1 MDLLT
6 RYFGPIKQAVVVFP
20 LIAGFFTLP
29 YLLHE
34 YRKYGAILFL
44 RTLMVYSFI
53 LYMMCAYFLIILPL
67 PPVEE
72 VAEYTSPWL
81 QLKPFNELLDV
92 FRELKDDLADFASI
106 KQILKNS
113 ALFQI
118 IFNILLTVPF
128 GVYLRYFFKASR
140 KQTVILS
147 LALSLF
153 YELTQLSGLYFIY
166 PRPYRLADVDD
177 VITNTLGGYLGYL
190 IAPKLT
196 CFLPSADRMKEV
208 AYQRSEHVSILR
220 RLFAAAL
227 DCMIL
232 LVFFFVV
239 MINVLP
245 LLPSAGES
253 QLSVFL
259 AVLMLFGFYTLFV
272 MLYFGVLEWLMGG
285 RSPGKLF
292 FHLKLVDIRTGGRPK
307 LWQYLV
313 RYGFFYLLVVT
324 LPFLALLMFFVQ
336 DDGLALVLG
345 IVLGALFLVFC
356 IAAVVQSGLKGN
368 QLPHGYFSKTKDVST
383 LNASRRKKAGKAAN
397 VSSDLPKE
405 N

>member
-1 MDLLT
+1 MKFMT
-6 RYFGPIKQAVVVFP
+6 TWFGN
-20 LIAGFFTLP
+20 
-29 YLLHE
+29 
-34 YRKYGAILFL
+34 FL
-44 RTLMVYSFI
+44 RRRRSKGLFS
-53 LYMMCAYFLIILPL
+53 
-67 PPVEE
+67 
-72 VAEYTSPWL
+72 
-81 QLKPFNELLDV
+81 
-92 FRELKDDLADFASI
+92 R
-106 KQILKNS
+106 S
-113 ALFQI
+113 ALPSFTRRADGKSDMASAQVSEHVSRALWRAACDDVPATLVRLRSSESGLRQQEAEERLERHGPNEVDHEKPLAWWQHLWQCYSNP
-118 IFNILLTVPF
+118 FNILLTVPF

-140 KQTVILS
+140 KQTVILT

-177 VITNTLGGYLGYL
+177 LITNTLGGYLGYL
-190 IAPKLT
+190 IAPKIT
-196 CFLPSADRMKEV
+196 AFLPSADRMKEV

-220 RLFAAAL
+220 RMFAAAL
-227 DCMIL
+227 DCLIL
-232 LVFFFVV
+232 EVLFFVV

-245 LLPSAGES
+245 LLPSLGEKP
-253 QLSVFL
+253 LSVFL
-259 AVLMLFGFYTLFV
+259 AVLLLFGFYTLFV

-285 RSPGKLF
+285 RSQGKLF
-292 FHLKLVDIRTGGRPK
+292 FHLKLIDTRTGGRPK

-313 RYGFFYLLVVT
+313 RYGFFYLLVVP

-345 IVLGALFLVFC
+345 IILGALFLAFC

-383 LNASRRKKAGKAAN
+383 LNASRQRKARKAKKAP
-397 VSSDLPKE
+397 SELPKE

>member
-1 MDLLT
+1 MV
-6 RYFGPIKQAVVVFP
+6 FFP

-44 RTLMVYSFI
+44 RTLMAYSFI

-72 VAEYTSPWL
+72 VANYTSPWL

-92 FRELKDDLADFASI
+92 FRELRDDLAEHASVKEI
-106 KQILKNS
+106 VKNS

-118 IFNILLTVPF
+118 VFNILLTVPF
-128 GVYLRYFFKASR
+128 GIYLRYFFKASR
-140 KQTVILS
+140 KKTVILTLS
-147 LALSLF
+147 LSLF

-177 VITNTLGGYLGYL
+177 LITNTLGGYLGYL
-190 IAPKLT
+190 IAPKIT
-196 CFLPSADRMKEV
+196 AFLPSADRMKEM

-220 RLFAAAL
+220 RMFAAAL
-227 DCMIL
+227 DCLIL
-232 LVFFFVV
+232 EVLFFVV

-245 LLPSAGES
+245 LLPSLGEKP
-253 QLSVFL
+253 LSVFL
-259 AVLMLFGFYTLFV
+259 AVLLLFGFYTLFV

-292 FHLKLVDIRTGGRPK
+292 FHLKLIDTRTGGRPK

-313 RYGFFYLLVVT
+313 RYGFFYLLVVP

-345 IVLGALFLVFC
+345 IILGALFLAFC

-383 LNASRRKKAGKAAN
+383 LNASRQRKARKAKKAP
-397 VSSDLPKE
+397 SELPKE

>member
-1 MDLLT
+1 MLT
-6 RYFGPIKQAVVVFP
+6 RYFGPIKQAVVFFP
-20 LIAGFFTLP
+20 LIAAFFTLP

-44 RTLMVYSFI
+44 RTLMAYSFI

-72 VAEYTSPWL
+72 VAKYTSPWY

-92 FRELKDDLADFASI
+92 FRELKDDLSDHASF

-118 IFNILLTVPF
+118 VFNILLTVPF
-128 GVYLRYFFKASR
+128 GIYLRYFFKASR
-140 KQTVILS
+140 KKTVVLS

-153 YELTQLSGLYFIY
+153 FELTQLSGLYFIY

-177 VITNTLGGYLGYL
+177 LITNTLGGYLGYL

-196 CFLPSADRMKEV
+196 SFLPSADRMKEV

-227 DCMIL
+227 DCQIL
-232 LVFFFVV
+232 LILFFIV

-259 AVLMLFGFYTLFV
+259 AALMLFGFYTLFV

-292 FHLKLVDIRTGGRPK
+292 FHLKLVDTRTGGRPK

-313 RYGFFYLLVVT
+313 RYGFFYLLVVP

-345 IVLGALFLVFC
+345 IILGALFLAFC
-356 IAAVVQSGLKGN
+356 IAAVVQSGLRGN

-383 LNASRRKKAGKAAN
+383 LNASRRKKARNAPE
-397 VSSDLPKE
+397 VPSELPKE